1 MREAST
7 VLLGSIVLIA
17 LPALVA
23 LVALILLIT
32 LIAMVDGPSLLTR
45 RMLDR

>member
-17 LPALVA
+17 LPA

>member
-1 MREAST
+1 MRGAST

-23 LVALILLIT
+23 LILLIT
-32 LIAMVDGPSLLTR
+32 LIALVDGPSLLTR

>member
-23 LVALILLIT
+23 LILLIT
-32 LIAMVDGPSLLTR
+32 LIALVDGPSLLTR